1 MSLYEENAKKTTAD
15 LIEYYHGTVH
25 AQKNG
30 VFLAH
35 YGNADV
41 LWYGVGWRIRF
52 PADGT
57 ESAVFSYKDV
67 WRNTWGEEIQNLL
80 AHPETIADYL
90 GIERSEPKRILLPLD
105 AAGLEQ
111 LKDKMRR
118 SYPDWEI
125 TAQFPEF
132 LIARRMQHI
141 RTDRWTIAVYREYG
155 HFEGAPPL
163 WDETLTKEQAAL
175 FSKNPDKMYAYYL
188 KLTAEKARRR
198 AES

>member
-1 MSLYEENAKKTTAD
+1 MSLYEENAKKTAAD

-35 YGNADV
+35 YGDADV
-41 LWYGVGWRIRF
+41 LWYGLGRRIRLL
-52 PADGT
+52 ADGK
-57 ESAVFSYKDV
+57 ELALFSYKNV
-67 WRNTWGEEIQNLL
+67 WRNTWEEEIQSLL

-90 GIERSEPKRILLPLD
+90 GIEHTEPKRIQLPLD

-111 LKDKMRR
+111 LKDEMRR

-132 LIARRMQHI
+132 LIARRMQYI
-141 RTDRWTIAVYREYG
+141 RTDRWTIAAYREYG

-163 WDETLTKEQAAL
+163 WEETITREQAAR
-175 FSKNPDKMYAYYL
+175 FKRNPNAMYAYYQSIAA
-188 KLTAEKARRR
+188 K
-198 AES
+198 